1 MTKYRK
7 RIMFTDRKGKV
18 MFSQV
23 FCSQSASWLLV
34 HCSSLLWRG
43 RYASSWMLSCFY
55 LFFGKALIMSYPY
68 CGQGKTHIENKFVKK
83 DQLCQKRENSSFRVF
98 HKPSTIQECQYCQLC
113 LGYAIQN
120 NKTSDVYNLEM

>member
-1 MTKYRK
+1 MTKHRK

-43 RYASSWMLSCFY
+43 RYASSWNAFLFISIFWESFDYELS
-55 LFFGKALIMSYPY
+55 LLWT
-68 CGQGKTHIENKFVKK
+68 GKTHIENKFVKK